1 MIVKGVAFATPNTMD
16 ANLSDIEIM
25 KDWGPQMG
33 NHDKIPSIIS
43 YSPTSPVG
51 EQNWGYS
58 LSPEAVT
65 MVHTKLELGA
75 QENKSDELDLILQLL
90 DGTKDLHFDNVVK
103 SKGYPAYTWKL
114 PEDIV
119 TDYLTKVFEYMEQA
133 VSHFS
138 AAQIPVD
145 IVVTMPVVNPHFSFS
160 NHLVLNG
167 AEEMVIQS
175 QKLYISGSS
184 ECWL

>member
-1 MIVKGVAFATPNTMD
+1 
-16 ANLSDIEIM
+16 
-25 KDWGPQMG
+25 
-33 NHDKIPSIIS
+33 
-43 YSPTSPVG
+43 
-51 EQNWGYS
+51 
-58 LSPEAVT
+58 